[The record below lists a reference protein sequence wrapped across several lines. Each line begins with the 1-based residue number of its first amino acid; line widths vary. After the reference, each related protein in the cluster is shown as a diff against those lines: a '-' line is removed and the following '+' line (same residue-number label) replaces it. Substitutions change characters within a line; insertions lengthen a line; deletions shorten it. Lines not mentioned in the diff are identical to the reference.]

1 MRNSKRLLDVEL
13 LDCGGWTG
21 RIGPRPC
28 TPWAPLA
35 SICWTLTWWTT
46 SSSFAPSLILSLSLQ
61 LPHIP
66 GMLLSS
72 CLSLRVVMLSPTHSS
87 TGFTRDILLEI
98 LSEIMESM
106 CSRQSFSFSYLSLSQ
121 IISFKTS
128 RFVGR
133 RPLGSEEQ
141 GFQMRKYSGSGR
153 LFFATTNFSE
163 AGTSM
168 NNDKRQFNGFL
179 NISEIIN
186 ISSRGKEQSLNSKS
200 FTFGYNR
207 GFSWLRIRSFFVK
220 FFLWNPWYLEV
231 I

>member
-21 RIGPRPC
+21 RISPRPC
-28 TPWAPLA
+28 IPWAPLA

-72 CLSLRVVMLSPTHSS
+72 CLSLWVGILSPTHSS

-106 CSRQSFSFSYLSLSQ
+106 CSRQSFSFSYLYLSQ

-141 GFQMRKYSGSGR
+141 GFPMRKYSGSGR
-153 LFFATTNFSE
+153 IFFATTE
-163 AGTSM
+163 AM
-168 NNDKRQFNGFL
+168 NNDKRPFNGFL
-179 NISEIIN
+179 NISETIN
-186 ISSRGKEQSLNSKS
+186 KSSRGKEQSLKSYS

-207 GFSWLRIRSFFVK
+207 GFCWLRVMSLFNK

>member
-1 MRNSKRLLDVEL
+1 M
-13 LDCGGWTG
+13 
-21 RIGPRPC
+21 
-28 TPWAPLA
+28 
-35 SICWTLTWWTT
+35 TT

-141 GFQMRKYSGSGR
+141 GFPMRKYSGSGR
-153 LFFATTNFSE
+153 IFFATTE
-163 AGTSM
+163 AM
-168 NNDKRQFNGFL
+168 NNDKRPFNGFL
-179 NISEIIN
+179 NISETIN
-186 ISSRGKEQSLNSKS
+186 KSSRGKNCRKK
-200 FTFGYNR
+200 GC
-207 GFSWLRIRSFFVK
+207 
-220 FFLWNPWYLEV
+220 
-231 I
+231 